1 MPPGKHQRA
10 RALLQAVGSDLD
22 PDAPAAGL
30 SVAQLQLVEI
40 AKALRHE
47 ARVLVMD
54 EPTAALTDA
63 ETDKLFAVIR
73 GLTARG
79 VSVVYISHRMP
90 EIFAIGDRVTV
101 MRDGA
106 TVETVAVA
114 STTGRRADRGDGG
127 PPDRAPGAQTP
138 GHPRRDP
145 AGRCGSCGVALRWDR
160 SPSRCGRGRSSGWP
174 D

>member
-1 MPPGKHQRA
+1 MAQR
-10 RALLQAVGSDLD
+10 QV
-22 PDAPAAGL
+22 
-30 SVAQLQLVEI
+30 VEI

-54 EPTAALTDA
+54 EPTAALSDA
-63 ETDKLFAVIR
+63 ETARLFAVIR

-90 EIFAIGDRVTV
+90 EIFALGDRVTV

-114 STTGRRADRGDGG
+114 GTTAQALIAAMVGRRSRGAGAQ
-127 PPDRAPGAQTP
+127 APG
-138 GHPRRDP
+138 R
-145 AGRCGSCGVALRWDR
+145 AGGDRCLVVDGAATRAGPSGR
-160 SPSRCGRGRSSGWP
+160 SASRCGRARSSAWP
-174 D
+174 G